1 MTNQD
6 QGMME
11 ACQDSKVKCCPS
23 AEAAAQPLAKVCAAV
38 AQMQGINMTRMWA
51 AACLG
56 VQNNQWAELGLEA
69 KTTKFVAD
77 LMRQTN
83 MVVTSSYAC
92 QLAAVIHDGQRQGKS
107 GHLEPRLKHSSS

>member
-6 QGMME
+6 QGMRE

-23 AEAAAQPLAKVCAAV
+23 AEAAAQPLAKVCTAV

-69 KTTKFVAD
+69 KATKFVAD
-77 LMRQTN
+77 LMRQTTWQFLAV
-83 MVVTSSYAC
+83 MHVSLQ
-92 QLAAVIHDGQRQGKS
+92 QLPMMGKDKAS
-107 GHLEPRLKHSSS
+107 LDIWNEG